1 MMKPHR
7 GRHRNQFQEEDE
19 EHGECHQIHPSA
31 SRHRGC
37 QSVAVLVVLLAL
49 FHIPTGKSRVAM
61 SLDRKSI
68 SSSGLLLLVGNL
80 VRILCRLSA
89 TGTAPS
95 VPAVHSG

>member
-1 MMKPHR
+1 M
-7 GRHRNQFQEEDE
+7 
-19 EHGECHQIHPSA
+19 
-31 SRHRGC
+31 
-37 QSVAVLVVLLAL
+37 AVLVVLLAL

-80 VRILCRLSA
+80 VRILWFSLGYRLSA
-89 TGTAPS
+89 TDTAPS